1 MSSLSVEPECIICG
15 GSSCQD
21 LYLSKITVKEKASFK
36 SLIAD
41 DTQLVQKFET
51 LWGAEYAPKNDIL
64 YHRSYKL
71 DRLNNSKSK
80 SLQTRCGYN

>member
-1 MSSLSVEPECIICG
+1 MSSPSVEPECTICD

-21 LYLSKITVKEKASFK
+21 QYLSKITAKGKALFK

-51 LWGAEYAPKNDIL
+51 LWGAENAPKNDIL
-64 YHRSYKL
+64 
-71 DRLNNSKSK
+71 
-80 SLQTRCGYN
+80 